1 MKNTLPAACK
11 FSMASMKALALKCWL
26 DGALKLHPRGKN
38 QCASIKK
45 GRNFTKAV
53 NRKFKKLDSFISF
66 PSFFF
71 HYYSFK
77 TPLLYDNANY
87 KTIILDLSPSTVSY

>member
-1 MKNTLPAACK
+1 MKNALPAACK
-11 FSMASMKALALKCWL
+11 FSMASLKALALKCWL

-53 NRKFKKLDSFISF
+53 NRKFKKLDSFVSF

-71 HYYSFK
+71 F
-77 TPLLYDNANY
+77 
-87 KTIILDLSPSTVSY
+87 IIIRSRHPCFMIMQTTRQLFLI

>member
-1 MKNTLPAACK
+1 MKNALPAACK
-11 FSMASMKALALKCWL
+11 FSMASLKALAYKCWL

-71 HYYSFK
+71 
-77 TPLLYDNANY
+77 
-87 KTIILDLSPSTVSY
+87 IIIRSRHPCFMIMQTTRQLFLI